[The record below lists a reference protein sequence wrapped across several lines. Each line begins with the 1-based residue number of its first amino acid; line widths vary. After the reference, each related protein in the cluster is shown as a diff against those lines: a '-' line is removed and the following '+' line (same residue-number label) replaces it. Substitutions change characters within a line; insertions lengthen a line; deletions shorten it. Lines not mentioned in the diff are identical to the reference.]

1 MKNPVVEAS
10 LYEELMASAT
20 RIGEIAESEAMEA
33 DRNATVS
40 KNVINAIREEQIHR
54 LLLPKDYG
62 FPQIDFWTYADLIKK
77 VSYHNVSA
85 GWLSCFYSLHNAWVS
100 YLPKDFRDEVIAS
113 DGFVADVFAPVG
125 QIEECEGG
133 YLLSGQWNFVS
144 GILHSEW
151 VALGA
156 LMHFDNPNVKEGAAA
171 CVRVAD
177 LTIVE
182 NWDSLGVRGSGS
194 NTVIADKVFVKK
206 EAILRM
212 NNMQEQSRPP
222 EAASGEAYDK
232 DYLYY
237 DMPWYP
243 GFYIGFASMAV
254 GGAERV
260 VDEFKKNT
268 AGRVRMNGQNEHESP
283 TSQRVLAEISM
294 ELKSAQALLNEY
306 IAQMYRDK
314 DQPYNETEYKA
325 MRAVLIK
332 KCVEI
337 AVRSLLTLG
346 GHAVLKG
353 NPIELFTRDLL
364 TVGTHLS
371 SLYEDAINLHGKKQF
386 GFPVVTRG

>member
-1 MKNPVVEAS
+1 MTSPAVEAN

-20 RIGEIAESEAMEA
+20 RIGRIAEAEALEA
-33 DRNATVS
+33 DKNATVS
-40 KNVINAIREEQIHR
+40 ENVINAIREEQIHR

-77 VSYHNVSA
+77 VSYHNLSA
-85 GWLSCFYSLHNAWVS
+85 AWLTCFYSLHNAWVS
-100 YLPKDFRDEVIAS
+100 YLPKDFRDEVVAS
-113 DGFVADVFAPVG
+113 GGFTADVFAPVG
-125 QIEECEGG
+125 KLEECEGG
-133 YLLSGQWNFVS
+133 YLISGQWNFVS

-156 LMHFDNPNVKEGAAA
+156 LLQFEGKDVKEGAAA

-177 LTIVE
+177 LTIIE
-182 NWDSLGVRGSGS
+182 NWDALGVRGSGS
-194 NTVIADKVFVKK
+194 HSVIADKVFVKK
-206 EAILRM
+206 EAVLRM
-212 NNMQEQSRPP
+212 SNMQEQSRPP
-222 EAASGEAYDK
+222 EAALGQPYDK

-260 VDEFKKNT
+260 VEEFRKSTEK
-268 AGRVRMNGQNEHESP
+268 RVRVSGVNEHESP

-294 ELKSAQALLNEY
+294 ELKAAQALLNEY
-306 IAQMYRDK
+306 IAQMYRDR
-314 DQPYNETEYKA
+314 DQPYNEAEYKA
-325 MRAVLIK
+325 MRASLIR
-332 KCVEI
+332 KCVDI

-353 NPIELFTRDLL
+353 HPVELFTRDLL
-364 TVGTHLS
+364 TIGTHLS
-371 SLYEDAINLHGKKQF
+371 SLYEDAVNVYGKKLF
-386 GFPVVTRG
+386 GFPVVARG

>member
-1 MKNPVVEAS
+1 MTSTVVELN
-10 LYEELMASAT
+10 LYEQLMASAT
-20 RIGEIAESEAMEA
+20 KIGKIAEAEALEA
-33 DRNATVS
+33 DKNATVS
-40 KNVINAIREEQIHR
+40 QNVINAIREEQIHR
-54 LLLPKDYG
+54 LLLPKEYG

-77 VSYHNVSA
+77 VSYHNLSA
-85 GWLSCFYSLHNAWVS
+85 GWLACFYSLHNAWVS

-133 YLLSGQWNFVS
+133 YLISGQWNFVS
-144 GILHSEW
+144 GILYSEW
-151 VALGA
+151 VALGV
-156 LMHFDNPNVKEGAAA
+156 LMHFDNPNLKEGAGV
-171 CVRVAD
+171 CVRVSD
-177 LTIVE
+177 LTIKE

-194 NTVIADKVFVKK
+194 HTVIADKVFVKK

-212 NNMQEQSRPP
+212 SNMQEQSRPP
-222 EAASGEAYDK
+222 EAALGQGYDK

-237 DMPWYP
+237 DMPWFP

-260 VDEFKKNT
+260 VEEFRKQT
-268 AGRVRMNGQNEHESP
+268 VGRVRMNGTNEHESP

-294 ELKSAQALLNEY
+294 ELKAAQALLNEY

-314 DQPYNETEYKA
+314 DQPYNEAEYKA
-325 MRAVLIK
+325 MRASLIR
-332 KCVEI
+332 KCVNI

-353 NPIELFTRDLL
+353 HPIELFTRDLL

-371 SLYEDAINLHGKKQF
+371 SLYEDAVNIYGKKLF